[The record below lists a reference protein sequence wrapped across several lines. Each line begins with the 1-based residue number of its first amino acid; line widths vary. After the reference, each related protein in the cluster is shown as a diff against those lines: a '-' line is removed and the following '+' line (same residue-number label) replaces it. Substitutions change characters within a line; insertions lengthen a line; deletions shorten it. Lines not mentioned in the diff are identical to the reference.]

1 MSTEFLIP
9 KFMDEPLFVHD
20 SASEIDIIRKI
31 HLFLQK
37 GKNPSSRWRSKA
49 KLKYGILPAMCFLH
63 FVFSLLHFQ
72 LTNFSFNSK
81 PGE

>member
-49 KLKYGILPAMCFLH
+49 KLKYCILPAMCLSAVCVLSSALSINKFFL
-63 FVFSLLHFQ
+63 
-72 LTNFSFNSK
+72 
-81 PGE
+81 

>member
-37 GKNPSSRWRSKA
+37 
-49 KLKYGILPAMCFLH
+49 ILHQGGGLRL
-63 FVFSLLHFQ
+63 S
-72 LTNFSFNSK
+72 
-81 PGE
+81 